1 MRSLLLI
8 PLLCLTGC
16 AITNYQEVAPGEY
29 RLTAHG
35 NIFQSKEA
43 LLKAIDKKASKLC
56 GERGYALA
64 GQGALST
71 EPVVSY
77 YNGQQIN
84 ASAVLLTE
92 TARCGNAAKLAPD
105 PATTEAL

>member
-1 MRSLLLI
+1 MRLLLLT
-8 PLLCLTGC
+8 PLLCLAGC

-35 NIFQSKEA
+35 NIFQSKET
-43 LLKAIDKKASKLC
+43 LLKSIEKKASKLC

-64 GQGALST
+64 GEGALST

-92 TARCGNAAKLAPD
+92 TARCGNAAKQAPA
-105 PATTEAL
+105 PAAADAP

>member
-1 MRSLLLI
+1 MRLLLFF

-16 AITNYQEVAPGEY
+16 AITNSQEVAPGEY

-35 NIFQSKEA
+35 NIFQSKET

-56 GERGYALA
+56 GERGYTLA

-92 TARCGNAAKLAPD
+92 TARCGGSSQAPSAPPAAGK
-105 PATTEAL
+105 

>member
-1 MRSLLLI
+1 MRLLLLL

-29 RLTAHG
+29 QLTAHG
-35 NIFQSKEA
+35 NIFQSKET

-56 GERGYALA
+56 GERGYTLA

-71 EPVVSY
+71 APVVSY

-84 ASAVLLTE
+84 ASSVLLTE
-92 TARCGNAAKLAPD
+92 TARCGGAPQSSAS
-105 PATTEAL
+105 PASGS

>member
-35 NIFQSKEA
+35 NIFQSKET
-43 LLKAIDKKASKLC
+43 LLKSIDNKASKLC

-64 GQGALST
+64 GEGALST

-92 TARCGNAAKLAPD
+92 TARCGSAAKPVPVPTAAEAP
-105 PATTEAL
+105 

>member
-35 NIFQSKEA
+35 NIFQSKET

-64 GQGALST
+64 GQGALSA

-77 YNGQQIN
+77 YKGQQIN

-92 TARCGNAAKLAPD
+92 TARCGND
-105 PATTEAL
+105 PKDNRAQ

>member
-1 MRSLLLI
+1 MRLLLLI

-16 AITNYQEVAPGEY
+16 AITNSQEVAPGEY

-35 NIFQSKEA
+35 NIFQSKET

-56 GERGYALA
+56 GERGYTLA
-64 GQGALST
+64 GEGALST
-71 EPVVSY
+71 APVVSY

-92 TARCGNAAKLAPD
+92 TARCGGSPQSSSAPPAASS
-105 PATTEAL
+105 

>member
-1 MRSLLLI
+1 MRLLLLI
-8 PLLCLTGC
+8 PLLLLTGC

-35 NIFQSKEA
+35 NIFQSKET
-43 LLKAIDKKASKLC
+43 LLKSIDKKASKLC

-64 GQGALST
+64 GEGALST

-92 TARCGNAAKLAPD
+92 TARCGSAAKQAPV
-105 PATTEAL
+105 PAAADAP